1 MKRSGWRKRIKEA
14 CIAAQ
19 TYQPFF
25 DSVIDTLAILME
37 TRDLAQKD
45 FEDNG
50 SLPVIEYT
58 NKNGISNPIK
68 NPSMAVVL
76 DCNAQALQY
85 WRDLGLT
92 SKSWKAINEGKE
104 PEDTRDGLTKALADL
119 GI

>member
-1 MKRSGWRKRIKEA
+1 MKRNGWRKRIKDA
-14 CIAAQ
+14 CIAAE

-25 DSVIDTLAILME
+25 DSVIDTLAVLME
-37 TRDLAQKD
+37 TRDIAQKD

-50 SLPVIEYT
+50 SMPVVTYT
-58 NKNGISNPIK
+58 NKLGAENPVK
-68 NPSMAVVL
+68 NPALSIIL
-76 DCNAQALQY
+76 ECNAQALQY

-104 PEDTRDGLTKALADL
+104 PEDKRDGFTKALAEL

>member
-14 CIAAQ
+14 CISAQ

-25 DSVIDTLAILME
+25 DSVIDTLASLME

-68 NPSMAVVL
+68 NPSMVVVL

>member
-1 MKRSGWRKRIKEA
+1 MKRAGWRKRIKEA

-25 DSVIDTLAILME
+25 DSVIDTLAVLLE
-37 TRDLAQKD
+37 TRDIAQKD
-45 FEDNG
+45 FEDGG
-50 SLPVIEYT
+50 SLPVVEYT
-58 NKNGISNPIK
+58 NKLGAVNPVK
-68 NPSMAVVL
+68 NPAMMIVL

-104 PEDTRDGLTKALADL
+104 PEDKRDGFTKALADL

>member
-1 MKRSGWRKRIKEA
+1 MKRNGWRKRIKDA
-14 CIAAQ
+14 CIAAE

-37 TRDLAQKD
+37 TRDIAQKD

-50 SLPVIEYT
+50 SMPVVTYT
-58 NKNGISNPIK
+58 NKLGAENPVK
-68 NPSMAVVL
+68 NPALSIIL
-76 DCNAQALQY
+76 ECNAQALQY

-104 PEDTRDGLTKALADL
+104 PEDKRDGFTKALAEL